1 MYPQA
6 ILHTGGYGFSRLF
19 GVGSMMVGYVSVG
32 APVRLPIRSLS
43 FIQPITILINVKVGS
58 YNQTKLI
65 HLYYFI

>member
-1 MYPQA
+1 
-6 ILHTGGYGFSRLF
+6 
-19 GVGSMMVGYVSVG
+19 MMVGYVRVG

-65 HLYYFI
+65 HLYYFIEP